1 MKKIFIYKL
10 FKIYQFL
17 LWKIGIAWHDNKF
30 NECTPDFNCCCR
42 NAGRKAFLKF
52 KDKNSKINY

>member
-1 MKKIFIYKL
+1 MKKNFNYKFI
-10 FKIYQFL
+10 KIYQYFL
-17 LWKIGIAWHDNKF
+17 WFIGIAWHDNIF

-42 NAGRKAFLKF
+42 KIGRKAFWYF